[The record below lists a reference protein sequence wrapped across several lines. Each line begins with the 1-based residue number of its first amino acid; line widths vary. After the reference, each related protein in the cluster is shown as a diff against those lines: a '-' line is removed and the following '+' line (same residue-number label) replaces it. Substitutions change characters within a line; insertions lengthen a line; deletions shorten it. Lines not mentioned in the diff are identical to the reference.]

1 MATKY
6 VGIRLEE
13 ELLRLKPEN
22 MTLSDWIREC
32 IHVWKLTKEGQLKDL
47 FQKVEELT
55 QAGEELRKCPNIN
68 SLKKV
73 ADEIE
78 RSIKALKEYKQIVE
92 NLQWYEKELK
102 NLSKEL
108 KEKLIY
114 RPQLYKRTSSYDYE
128 YEEWEEV

>member
-13 ELLRLKPEN
+13 ELLKLKPEN

-32 IHVWKLTKEGQLKDL
+32 IHVWRMTKEGQLKEL

-55 QAGEELRKCPNIN
+55 QAGKELRKCPNIE

-78 RSIKALKEYKQIVE
+78 KSIKALSEYKQIIE
-92 NLQWYEKELK
+92 NLEWYKKQLRS
-102 NLSKEL
+102 LSKEL
-108 KEKLIY
+108 QEKLIY
-114 RPQLYKRTSSYDYE
+114 RPNLYQRTNTYE
-128 YEEWEEV
+128 NDEWE